1 VDTVT
6 ANKMRYTIF
15 VDIGRSTRPTNKK
28 INLNDVRLE

>member
-6 ANKMRYTIF
+6 ANKMRYTIS
-15 VDIGRSTRPTNKK
+15 VDIRRSTRPTNKK